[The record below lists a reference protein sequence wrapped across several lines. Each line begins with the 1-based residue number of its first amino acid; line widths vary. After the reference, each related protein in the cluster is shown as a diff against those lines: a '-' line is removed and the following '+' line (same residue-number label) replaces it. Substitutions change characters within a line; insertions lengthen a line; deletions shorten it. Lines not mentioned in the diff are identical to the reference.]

1 MTRVIA
7 PAKLTVSLA
16 VTGVRPDGL
25 HELRA
30 EMVALSLADELTIT
44 EGSTG
49 LTVTAEPEARAGTL
63 GRDEGNLI
71 VRALAAVRRTAAV
84 HLVKRIPLGGG
95 LGGGSS
101 DAAAVLRWAGCTDAA
116 TALELG
122 SDVPFSLAGGCALVE
137 GVGDIVTP
145 MEFVRREF
153 VLLIPPF
160 GVHTGRV
167 YAAWDERRRS
177 RSSTSRS
184 QRTDRRRTVRRT
196 PTRDGGATRW
206 VTSPGGHRCWPGV
219 GRRGSSRTVRGR
231 SPRTTFTGSTSGRP
245 GPDWCGCTRSRPDGM
260 GTEIEKVSYL
270 PARRCQRVAFSI
282 FLCFFL
288 RMRLRRFL
296 ISDPM
301 SCGRLAVQW
310 ADCQAPE

>member
-1 MTRVIA
+1 M
-7 PAKLTVSLA
+7 SLA

-49 LTVTAEPEARAGTL
+49 LTVTAEPGSRAGAL
-63 GRDEGNLI
+63 GRDGGNLV
-71 VRALAAVRRTAAV
+71 VRALAAVGRTAAV

-101 DAAAVLRWAGCTDAA
+101 DAAAVLRWAGCNDAG

-137 GVGDIVTP
+137 GVGDVVTP
-145 MEFVRREF
+145 LEFVRREF

-177 RSSTSRS
+177 GIS
-184 QRTDRRRTVRRT
+184 
-196 PTRDGGATRW
+196 DGGANELTDAALFVEPDWGCGGTRSGS
-206 VTSPGGHRCWPGV
+206 SPGGHRCWPGV
-219 GRRGSSRTVRGR
+219 GRRGSSRPVRWG
-231 SPRTTFTGSTSGRP
+231 
-245 GPDWCGCTRSRPDGM
+245 
-260 GTEIEKVSYL
+260 L
-270 PARRCQRVAFSI
+270 PADDLPWLDVGADRARLVRVHTVPAGW
-282 FLCFFL
+282 
-288 RMRLRRFL
+288 
-296 ISDPM
+296 D
-301 SCGRLAVQW
+301 G
-310 ADCQAPE
+310 D